1 MSERPEKRDF
11 HNRANQT
18 VPIRLGLLGT
28 VSLTLGDGR
37 EIEISSKKNRAL
49 LAFLA
54 LAPGHQATRERL
66 CGLLW
71 SDRGEEQARGSLRQS
86 LAVLRK
92 ELGEADT
99 LVLNT
104 HDDVVALRPAALSID
119 AVEIAQLAATN
130 DVESL
135 RRGAALWRGELLAD
149 TTIKDQGFEDW
160 VSAER
165 RRLVTVAIALFEK
178 LCAVEEGQAAIDA
191 ARRLVEFDPLREAS
205 QRALIRAL
213 AAAGETALALQ
224 QYETCRALLKAEF
237 GVEPTN
243 ETVALRTEIAKGT
256 IGPAKATP
264 KMTVAKGGN
273 APVPSE
279 SKPAIAVLPFANLS
293 GDLGRQYLADAIA
306 EDIGTELSRFRS
318 LRVIASNSAFRFRDA
333 SLSLGDVGDALA
345 VTHVVRG
352 SVRQAGGRLRLS
364 AQLGDVATGTTIWA
378 EHFDGEDLELPTFQ
392 DRIVA
397 EIAAIVEGRIAA
409 EGAEQT
415 RRRPIASWTA
425 YDYYLKGRDFCLRYR
440 DQDALPFLEKA
451 TELDRDNASAFAWMA
466 IAYVGN
472 WFFDRDRK
480 TLDLACSAGKRALEI
495 DDREVRCH
503 HAMAWVSMWQRQ
515 FGLAAHHWE
524 IALRLNPADVLS
536 KYDKASWLSHT
547 GRHAESLSL
556 LDSVR
561 DRDPFP
567 PAYAIEQRG
576 NALLLLGRFDEAL
589 AEYNKSS
596 DNVYWL
602 HAFRAATYAQLGR
615 MAEATAEVSRL
626 LALKPDVRSAD
637 IVEFYELPEHC
648 KNWLDGLRKA
658 GLP

>member
-99 LVLNT
+99 LMLNT

-119 AVEIAQLAATN
+119 AVEIAQLSATN

-213 AAAGETALALQ
+213 AAAGET
-224 QYETCRALLKAEF
+224 R
-237 GVEPTN
+237 
-243 ETVALRTEIAKGT
+243 RW
-256 IGPAKATP
+256 
-264 KMTVAKGGN
+264 
-273 APVPSE
+273 
-279 SKPAIAVLPFANLS
+279 
-293 GDLGRQYLADAIA
+293 
-306 EDIGTELSRFRS
+306 RS
-318 LRVIASNSAFRFRDA
+318 SNMR
-333 SLSLGDVGDALA
+333 LA
-345 VTHVVRG
+345 V
-352 SVRQAGGRLRLS
+352 
-364 AQLGDVATGTTIWA
+364 
-378 EHFDGEDLELPTFQ
+378 P
-392 DRIVA
+392 
-397 EIAAIVEGRIAA
+397 
-409 EGAEQT
+409 
-415 RRRPIASWTA
+415 
-425 YDYYLKGRDFCLRYR
+425 C
-440 DQDALPFLEKA
+440 
-451 TELDRDNASAFAWMA
+451 
-466 IAYVGN
+466 
-472 WFFDRDRK
+472 
-480 TLDLACSAGKRALEI
+480 
-495 DDREVRCH
+495 
-503 HAMAWVSMWQRQ
+503 
-515 FGLAAHHWE
+515 
-524 IALRLNPADVLS
+524 
-536 KYDKASWLSHT
+536 
-547 GRHAESLSL
+547 
-556 LDSVR
+556 
-561 DRDPFP
+561 
-567 PAYAIEQRG
+567 
-576 NALLLLGRFDEAL
+576 
-589 AEYNKSS
+589 
-596 DNVYWL
+596 
-602 HAFRAATYAQLGR
+602 
-615 MAEATAEVSRL
+615 
-626 LALKPDVRSAD
+626 
-637 IVEFYELPEHC
+637 
-648 KNWLDGLRKA
+648 
-658 GLP
+658 